1 MRQNP
6 ETRIQNDILV
16 AITALPCAFF
26 ERCNTGAMRTP
37 TGRLVRFGQKGA
49 PDIRGTYK
57 GRSIAIEVKTKS
69 RKLSADQERWRASFV
84 AARGIYIVGR
94 DVPSVL
100 AALEDVQ

>member
-6 ETRIQNDILV
+6 ETVLLNDILV

-26 ERCNTGAMRTP
+26 ERCNTGAMRSP
-37 TGRLVRFGQKGA
+37 TGRLVRFGTPGA

-69 RKLSADQERWRASFV
+69 GKLSKEQKRWRDSFV
-84 AARGIYIVGR
+84 AAGGVHIVGR
-94 DVPSVL
+94 DAPSVL
-100 AALEDVQ
+100 AALEDVA